1 MYECIND
8 QYCPTRDSFAS
19 VEEFLDMCASVFG
32 RAPVLTA
39 RNCGD
44 HYEDESGTVVL
55 RKLWT

>member
-1 MYECIND
+1 MYECTSD
-8 QYCPTRDSFAS
+8 KYCPTRDTFTS
-19 VEEFLDMCASVFG
+19 VEEFLDMCSVVFG